1 MALHIERL
9 GLLALA
15 AALALGCDTKDDGSD
30 AGDDDALVE
39 GGDQATGGMDDE
51 DPPSTGEAPGDTEDE
66 PASTTTM
73 GGEPPPG
80 GTDGPEDEPCEVQG
94 ESRDCAGGIQYCDGL
109 GSGSLVWGECLA
121 NPECTP
127 GDFEHCGFCPD
138 FGDSGGSPDDECPGF
153 GNTCRLV
160 DGVPMMP
167 GDDDSECNTPLVLS
181 FDGAPI
187 DLGPA
192 AASTFDINDTGAC
205 LSTDWP
211 AATTPWLALDL
222 DRSGTIESGREL
234 FGSGTR
240 LPSGRRAAN
249 GFAALELLDDNHDGR
264 IDASDRRFDE
274 LVLWADHDADKTA
287 TLAEL
292 TPVAMRGI
300 LSIDLGYTVSPRC
313 DDRGNCEMQR
323 AGFKYVDRGGE
334 VRDGE
339 IVDLYLSCQ

>member
-1 MALHIERL
+1 MALRIEEL
-9 GLLALA
+9 GILAL
-15 AALALGCDTKDDGSD
+15 LTTLSVGCDTKDDGSD

-39 GGDQATGGMDDE
+39 DGDHATTGVSDDDE
-51 DPPSTGEAPGDTEDE
+51 PETTGVSDDDDDE
-66 PASTTTM
+66 PASTTTV
-73 GGEPPPG
+73 GGDPTSDEPG
-80 GTDGPEDEPCEVQG
+80 SGNAEPCELQG
-94 ESRDCAGGIQYCDGL
+94 EARDCAGGIQYCDDIGNA
-109 GSGSLVWGECLA
+109 GLVWGECLA
-121 NPECTP
+121 APECTP
-127 GDFEHCGFCPD
+127 GEFDHCGFCPGG
-138 FGDSGGSPDDECPGF
+138 GDSGGMPEDECPGF
-153 GNTCRLV
+153 GNTCRLIG
-160 DGVPMMP
+160 GVPTMG
-167 GDDDSECNTPLVLS
+167 GDEDSECNTPLVLS

-187 DLGPA
+187 DLSPA

-222 DRSGTIESGREL
+222 DHSGTIDSGREL

-240 LPSGRRAAN
+240 LASGRRAAN

-264 IDASDRRFDE
+264 IDASDRRFAE
-274 LVLWADHDADKTA
+274 LVLWADHDGDKTA
-287 TLAEL
+287 TFAEL

-323 AGFKYVDRGGE
+323 AEFKYVDRGGE

-339 IVDLYLSCQ
+339 IVDVYLSCQ